1 MKKKSISKR
10 PFIVAA
16 VTGLILMLPAAGLAF
31 LPRRSPGVVIAVL
44 ITQLAVIAIGYS
56 ILYRTL
62 RKAGLSLRN
71 GMETRTSTPE
81 QSAMVLRRLLCCS
94 RLAVLTS
101 IYTDVVALKKSR
113 IWGITRSYGIYRYT
127 GQIDAGISRLEDCTF
142 AIDQDRNSITVVLP
156 EVTVVN
162 HTLKSIEKFDEKNSV
177 FCPIS
182 NTEIFEEI
190 RRRQHESEQKLLECG
205 LLHEAE
211 TRAQEVV
218 TQLLAAMGYTGYD
231 IHFTHDPAAAK
242 TVTRLKSES
251 IETTDSDRST
261 LFHQKP
267 QYTAENKTPDP
278 VTR

>member
-1 MKKKSISKR
+1 
-10 PFIVAA
+10 
-16 VTGLILMLPAAGLAF
+16 
-31 LPRRSPGVVIAVL
+31 
-44 ITQLAVIAIGYS
+44 
-56 ILYRTL
+56 
-62 RKAGLSLRN
+62 
-71 GMETRTSTPE
+71 METRTSTPE